1 MRRLFQLC
9 ILLIFLGVNPLVNRA
24 EGQLLNMA
32 LPALP
37 ENQEI
42 LVSEVNLAPG
52 QESSPHRHNA
62 HVFVYVLEGRV
73 NMQVAGG
80 ELVTLSPGEMFYEN
94 PDDIHAVSQN
104 ASDTDPAKFLVHII
118 KTVGVP
124 VSTPVGL
131 LTPQK
136 ILLPLGERTGN
147 DTRLLR
153 IIRAHEH
160 PSSVRLP
167 PNPHLSF
174 SAAKLPDIEA
184 VSTTLTT
191 SPRH

>member
-1 MRRLFQLC
+1 MKHVFRLC
-9 ILLIFLGVNPLVNRA
+9 ILLILSGINPLVNAA
-24 EGQLLNMA
+24 EGQILNFP

-42 LVSEVNLAPG
+42 VVSEITLAPG
-52 QESSPHRHNA
+52 QPSSPPHRHNA

-104 ASDTDPAKFLVHII
+104 ASATESAKFLVHII

-124 VSTPVGL
+124 VTTPVD
-131 LTPQK
+131 P
-136 ILLPLGERTGN
+136 
-147 DTRLLR
+147 
-153 IIRAHEH
+153 
-160 PSSVRLP
+160 
-167 PNPHLSF
+167 
-174 SAAKLPDIEA
+174 
-184 VSTTLTT
+184 
-191 SPRH
+191 